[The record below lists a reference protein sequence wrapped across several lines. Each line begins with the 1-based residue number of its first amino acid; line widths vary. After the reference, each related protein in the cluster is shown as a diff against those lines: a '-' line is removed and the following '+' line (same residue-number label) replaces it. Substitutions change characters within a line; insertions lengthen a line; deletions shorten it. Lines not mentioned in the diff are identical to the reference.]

1 MSDIHMP
8 TNEIEIE
15 GNPLL
20 SKTARIIMAHEL
32 AGKAAADKV
41 TAKILNKI
49 SDEILNGMQLNI
61 VDIWLYCAMLD
72 TIRAR
77 LDPLMSP
84 GARRN
89 YENIKKEIG
98 VTSIIAPNLQKEVN
112 EDE

>member
-1 MSDIHMP
+1 MADIHMP
-8 TNEIEIE
+8 MKHIKIN

-20 SKTARIIMAHEL
+20 SKTTRIIAAHEVL
-32 AGKAAADKV
+32 GEAADDKV
-41 TAKILNKI
+41 TAKILSEI
-49 SDEILNGMQLNI
+49 SDEILSGLQLNI
-61 VDIWLYCAMLD
+61 VDIWLYCAMLE
-72 TIRAR
+72 TVRAS

-84 GARRN
+84 GARKN

>member
-1 MSDIHMP
+1 MADIHMP
-8 TNEIEIE
+8 MSKIEIE

-20 SKTARIIMAHEL
+20 SKTTRIIAANKL
-32 AGKAAADKV
+32 GGRPAADKV
-41 TAKILNKI
+41 TAKILNEI
-49 SDEILNGMQLNI
+49 SDEILDGLELNI

-72 TIRAR
+72 TVRAC

-84 GARRN
+84 GERRN